1 MAAGPRMTG
10 KVFGANGSASW
21 PLLGKGGA
29 PDNAQQRA
37 KELKELKEKLE
48 LEELRAKLKKFGKGD
63 GRSPGGNTA
72 SRSWDCACGFHNF
85 GFRNQC
91 KDCGAQK
98 PRQDQPNR
106 NPKGGGKGGL
116 NNTGSPNPK
125 GAREA
130 VATGGEGNPE
140 TEEEKKSNIA
150 KGMLAAARALPE
162 CPEQKKL
169 VKLWEGELEDI
180 KERERRN
187 RPVPLQLKSVLDR
200 VATRKKGV
208 ETAIQEVS
216 DLREKLGKA
225 EEQEAEAQRMLE
237 LETAELERIQDEM
250 AKQHVGAAGGGQPV
264 NPKVEEVPV
273 HLMAVQINQCLTLLG
288 ECLAFMP
295 ENVAMKGKVQQFVQA
310 TAAATARIPS
320 GIPLGTLPEGTGA
333 KKGPGEN
340 PVGEIGGSTSAAS
353 SSGSGGGGELSKRSP
368 PETSGETEDDPS
380 KPKRP
385 KRDVLASTGLEDVE
399 SDREE

>member
-1 MAAGPRMTG
+1 M
-10 KVFGANGSASW
+10 
-21 PLLGKGGA
+21 LGKGGA

-63 GRSPGGNTA
+63 GRSPGGNTV

-106 NPKGGGKGGL
+106 NPKGGGKGGQ
-116 NNTGSPNPK
+116 NNPGNPNPK

-140 TEEEKKSNIA
+140 TEEENKSNIA
-150 KGMLAAARALPE
+150 KGMLAAAKALPE

-169 VKLWEGELEDI
+169 VKLWEGELEEI

-208 ETAIQEVS
+208 ETASQEVQ
-216 DLREKLGKA
+216 DLQEKLEKA
-225 EEQEAEAQRMLE
+225 WEQETEAKRLLE
-237 LETAELERIQDEM
+237 LENAELERVQAEM
-250 AKQHVGAAGGGQPV
+250 AKQHSEAAGGGQPEA
-264 NPKVEEVPV
+264 PKAAEVPV

-295 ENVAMKGKVQQFVQA
+295 ENVAMKGRVQQFVQA
-310 TAAATARIPS
+310 TAAATAMLPTGLPPS
-320 GIPLGTLPEGTGA
+320 TLPEGTGA
-333 KKGPGEN
+333 KKGPGES
-340 PVGEIGGSTSAAS
+340 PVGEAGGRTSAAS
-353 SSGSGGGGELSKRSP
+353 SSGSGGGGELPKRSP
-368 PETSGETEDDPS
+368 PDPSGETEDDPS

-385 KRDVLASTGLEDVE
+385 KRDVLAVTGLEDEE
-399 SDREE
+399 SDKEA